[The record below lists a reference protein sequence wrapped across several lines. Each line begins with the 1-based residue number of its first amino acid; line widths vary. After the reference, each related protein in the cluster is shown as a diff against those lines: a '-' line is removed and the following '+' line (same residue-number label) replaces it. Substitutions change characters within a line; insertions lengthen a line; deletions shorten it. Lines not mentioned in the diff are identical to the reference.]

1 MIRHIVAWNHQ
12 ESFTPDEKEQHA
24 QEIKAKLEALPQWI
38 DNIASI
44 EVLTH
49 PMSSCT
55 HDMMLVSLF
64 PDEESLAA
72 YQVHPEH
79 KKVSAFVRSVMTDR
93 ICVDY
98 QE

>member
-1 MIRHIVAWNHQ
+1 MIRHIVAWNHLD
-12 ESFTPDEKEQHA
+12 SFSAEEKEQHA
-24 QEIKAKLEALPQWI
+24 QEIKAKLEELPQWI

-55 HDMMLVSLF
+55 RDMVLVSVF
-64 PDEESLAA
+64 PDEEALAA